1 MNLQKIFD
9 RMSIALRN
17 HKLTLSDVRV
27 ERHSE
32 TGPTILNPPSHRGGM
47 HGMDDP
53 HRVPCIDEARV
64 EPELKTFPVQTEI
77 LACHSRTQANS
88 EDTVKTA
95 EREISRTGWDGSQGW
110 RSQADGYFE

>member
-1 MNLQKIFD
+1 MKFQEFLHTL
-9 RMSIALRN
+9 SVALRN
-17 HKLTLSDVRV
+17 YKLAFSLARV

-32 TGPTILNPPSHRGGM
+32 TGPTILNPPSHGGRM
-47 HGMDDP
+47 HGLDNLRRFP
-53 HRVPCIDEARV
+53 RIEEARV
-64 EPELKTFPVQTEI
+64 GPELEAFPVLAEI
-77 LACHSRTQANS
+77 FAGHSETQANS